1 MQRAVYPG
9 TFDPMT
15 MGHVDLV
22 KRASKLFDS
31 VIIAIAS
38 SDSKKPMFS
47 LEERIEIGNKIFAD
61 DPKVEVVGFSGLL
74 VNFAKDNDA
83 NILIRGL
90 RVVADFEYE
99 FQLANMNRAM
109 SPDIESVFLTPKEEY
124 SYISSSLVKEIATMG
139 GDVTRFVD
147 PVTLEA
153 LNQKIKN
160 YADNLSRRLYFCCS
174 F

>member
-74 VNFAKDNDA
+74 VNFAKENVA
-83 NILIRGL
+83 NILISGL

-160 YADNLSRRLYFCCS
+160 
-174 F
+174 

>member
-74 VNFAKDNDA
+74 VNFAKENDA

-109 SPDIESVFLTPKEEY
+109 IPDIESVFLTPKEEY

-160 YADNLSRRLYFCCS
+160 
-174 F
+174 

>member
-61 DPKVEVVGFSGLL
+61 AFGQDPEF
-74 VNFAKDNDA
+74 FA
-83 NILIRGL
+83 
-90 RVVADFEYE
+90 FY
-99 FQLANMNRAM
+99 RAM
-109 SPDIESVFLTPKEEY
+109 QAYEKALIGGETSLILSPDSEFFKFFGNIKP
-124 SYISSSLVKEIATMG
+124 EI
-139 GDVTRFVD
+139 
-147 PVTLEA
+147 
-153 LNQKIKN
+153 QQ
-160 YADNLSRRLYFCCS
+160 
-174 F
+174 

>member
-1 MQRAVYPG
+1 MKIAVYPG

-74 VNFAKDNDA
+74 VNFAKENDA

-147 PVTLEA
+147 PVTLDA

-160 YADNLSRRLYFCCS
+160 
-174 F
+174 

>member
-22 KRASKLFDS
+22 RRASKLFDS

-147 PVTLEA
+147 PVTLDA

-160 YADNLSRRLYFCCS
+160 
-174 F
+174 

>member
-1 MQRAVYPG
+1 MQRSVYPG

-74 VNFAKDNDA
+74 VNFAKENDA

-160 YADNLSRRLYFCCS
+160 
-174 F
+174 

>member
-99 FQLANMNRAM
+99 FQLANMNTAM
-109 SPDIESVFLTPKEEY
+109 SPDIESVFLTPKEEN

-160 YADNLSRRLYFCCS
+160 
-174 F
+174 

>member
-61 DPKVEVVGFSGLL
+61 DPKVEVIGFSGLL

-147 PVTLEA
+147 PVTLAA

-160 YADNLSRRLYFCCS
+160 
-174 F
+174 

>member
-38 SDSKKPMFS
+38 SDSKKPMFT

-61 DPKVEVVGFSGLL
+61 DPKVEVIGFSGLL

-160 YADNLSRRLYFCCS
+160 
-174 F
+174 

>member
-61 DPKVEVVGFSGLL
+61 DPKIEVVGFSGLL

-124 SYISSSLVKEIATMG
+124 SYISSSLVKEIAMMG
-139 GDVTRFVD
+139 GDVKRFVD

-160 YADNLSRRLYFCCS
+160 
-174 F
+174 

>member
-22 KRASKLFDS
+22 RRASKLFDS

-160 YADNLSRRLYFCCS
+160 
-174 F
+174 

>member
-61 DPKVEVVGFSGLL
+61 DPKGEVVGLSGLL
-74 VNFAKDNDA
+74 VNFAKENDA

-160 YADNLSRRLYFCCS
+160 
-174 F
+174 

>member
-61 DPKVEVVGFSGLL
+61 DPKIEVVGFSGLL

-160 YADNLSRRLYFCCS
+160 
-174 F
+174 

>member
-61 DPKVEVVGFSGLL
+61 DAKVEVVGFSGLL

-147 PVTLEA
+147 PVTLDA

-160 YADNLSRRLYFCCS
+160 
-174 F
+174 

>member
-15 MGHVDLV
+15 MGHVYLV

-38 SDSKKPMFS
+38 SDSKKPMFT

-61 DPKVEVVGFSGLL
+61 DPKVEVIGFSGLL

-139 GDVTRFVD
+139 GDVDRFVD

-153 LNQKIKN
+153 LKQKI
-160 YADNLSRRLYFCCS
+160 DG
-174 F
+174 

>member
-61 DPKVEVVGFSGLL
+61 DAKVEVVGFSGLL

-160 YADNLSRRLYFCCS
+160 
-174 F
+174 

>member
-22 KRASKLFDS
+22 KRASKLFDI

-160 YADNLSRRLYFCCS
+160 
-174 F
+174 

>member
-1 MQRAVYPG
+1 
-9 TFDPMT
+9 MT

-160 YADNLSRRLYFCCS
+160 
-174 F
+174 

>member
-153 LNQKIKN
+153 LKQKIKN
-160 YADNLSRRLYFCCS
+160 
-174 F
+174 

>member
-1 MQRAVYPG
+1 MQKAVYPG

-160 YADNLSRRLYFCCS
+160 
-174 F
+174 

>member
-1 MQRAVYPG
+1 
-9 TFDPMT
+9 MT

-74 VNFAKDNDA
+74 VNFAKENDA

-147 PVTLEA
+147 PVTLDA

-160 YADNLSRRLYFCCS
+160 
-174 F
+174 

>member
-38 SDSKKPMFS
+38 SDSKKPMFT

-61 DPKVEVVGFSGLL
+61 DPKVEVIGFSGLL

-139 GDVTRFVD
+139 GDVDRFVD

-153 LNQKIKN
+153 LKQKIN
-160 YADNLSRRLYFCCS
+160 G
-174 F
+174 

>member
-47 LEERIEIGNKIFAD
+47 LQERIDIGNKIFAE

-74 VNFAKDNDA
+74 VNFAKENGAD
-83 NILIRGL
+83 ILIRGL

-109 SPDIESVFLTPKEEY
+109 SPEIESVFLTPKEEY

-139 GDVTRFVD
+139 GDVKRFVD

-153 LNQKIKN
+153 LK
-160 YADNLSRRLYFCCS
+160 
-174 F
+174 

>member
-74 VNFAKDNDA
+74 VNFAKENDA

-139 GDVTRFVD
+139 GDVTRLVA

-153 LNQKIKN
+153 LNQKIKH
-160 YADNLSRRLYFCCS
+160 
-174 F
+174 